1 MSNINVIEE
10 ILKCRD
16 NIVISAGAGSG
27 KTSILTQKI
36 LDDLQKNRTHYKVA
50 AITFTNKAAE
60 EIKDRLKGKFK
71 GNFIGTNDSFV
82 ENEIIRPF
90 IEDAFNNEYKNDF
103 IVTYTKEKFDTYN
116 EGLEILKNSKLLSK
130 YKDNKKN
137 FKFQLALDILN
148 KSKVARQYLIAR
160 YSRIYIDEYQD
171 SDNDMHKLFMYI
183 NELGIKLFI
192 VGDINQ
198 CIFKWRGANPDL
210 FKSLFDKKDK
220 FTMFELKE
228 NFRCCTDIQN
238 YSNLMCY
245 KTLDNYI
252 DNGKAENVIGIY
264 KGNMLNYIDIDK
276 EIAILVWKNDTAI
289 ELEANLK
296 EEGFDFIYIPRTPL
310 DELGTNNKNILIEL
324 ARFIKDCKYSHFDL
338 IKNLGL
344 DLNKEEIEEFK
355 SILSLLNRELS
366 NNEIEQVLIKIFEF
380 LSLEFNE
387 GNEINAFIEAV
398 TNIKYENSFNGK
410 TYLHKIIT
418 VHSAKGLEFEQ
429 VIMFASDFK
438 IYSRKHEHEHYVS
451 VTRAKSKLIINLDD
465 IYYKKYIDN
474 MCSSLRLD
482 VSNVIMID

>member
-1 MSNINVIEE
+1 MTNINVREE
-10 ILKCRD
+10 ILKCED
-16 NIVISAGAGSG
+16 NIVVSAGAGSG

-36 LDDLQKNRTHYKVA
+36 LNDLQKNRTHYKVA

-60 EIKDRLKGKFK
+60 EIKDRLKGKFQ

-90 IEDAFNNEYKNDF
+90 IEDAFNSEYKNDF
-103 IVTYTKEKFDTYN
+103 IVTYTKDKFNTYN
-116 EGLEILKNSKLLSK
+116 EGLDTLKKNNLLSK
-130 YKDNKKN
+130 YKNNKKN
-137 FKFQLALDILN
+137 FKFELALDILN

-171 SDNDMHKLFMYI
+171 SDNDMHKLFMYL
-183 NELGIKLFI
+183 NELGIKLFV
-192 VGDINQ
+192 VGDIKQ

-210 FKSLFDKKDK
+210 FKGLFDKKDK

-238 YSNLMCY
+238 FSNLMCD

-252 DNGKAENVIGIY
+252 DNGKAKNVIGIY
-264 KGNMLNYIDIDK
+264 KGNILEHIEIDK

-289 ELEANLK
+289 KLEKKLK
-296 EEGFDFIYIPRTPL
+296 EDGFDFIYIPRTPL

-355 SILSLLNRELS
+355 SIISLLNNELS
-366 NNEIEQVLIKIFEF
+366 NNEIEQILIKIFGF
-380 LSLEFNE
+380 LSIEFNE
-387 GNEINAFIEAV
+387 VNEIDSFIEAV
-398 TNIKYENSFNGK
+398 TNSKYENSFNGK
-410 TYLHKIIT
+410 TYLHKILT
-418 VHSAKGLEFEQ
+418 VHSSKGLEFEQ
-429 VIMFASDFK
+429 VVMCASDFK
-438 IYSRKHEHEHYVS
+438 IYRAEHEHEHYVS
-451 VTRAKSKLIINLDD
+451 TTRAKSKLIISLND
-465 IYYKKYIDN
+465 IYYKRYISN
-474 MCSSLRLD
+474 MCSSLGID
-482 VSNVIMID
+482 ISNIIMIN